1 MLRVGGTPQ
10 VREGW
15 RGDTMEKYLEW
26 RGREWRAKG
35 LSPTL
40 PTNNLI

>member
-15 RGDTMEKYLEW
+15 RGDTMEWK
-26 RGREWRAKG
+26 GREWRTKG